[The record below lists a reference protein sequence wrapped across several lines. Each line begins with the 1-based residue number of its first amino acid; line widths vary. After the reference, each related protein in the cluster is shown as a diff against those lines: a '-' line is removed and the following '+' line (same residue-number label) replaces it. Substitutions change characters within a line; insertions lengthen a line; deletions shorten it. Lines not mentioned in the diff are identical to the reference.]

1 MHFRLLKNKTKEH
14 VITTTESNSLKD
26 GGNQCNNIEREDNSA
41 AVITSLAAIIALI
54 VIAAFSIVI
63 YMKIKRHNK
72 STFERRRNKGTLGK

>member
-41 AVITSLAAIIALI
+41 AVITSLSSYNCFNRYCCFFNSHL
-54 VIAAFSIVI
+54 
-63 YMKIKRHNK
+63 HEN
-72 STFERRRNKGTLGK
+72 